1 MNTEIK
7 IVADSSAD
15 LTSFTGTDFAS
26 APLKIIT
33 SQNEY
38 VDDKNLDVEGMVNEL
53 IKYSGKSSTA
63 CPSPIDWLKA
73 FGSQSTFSALPLQVP
88 FRAVTMPHVSQ
99 RSTTRNSI
107 LTERSS

>member
-73 FGSQSTFSALPLQVP
+73 FGESKYIFCITITSALSGSHN
-88 FRAVTMPHVSQ
+88 AAC
-99 RSTTRNSI
+99 I
-107 LTERSS
+107 AKADY